1 MSGHIGD
8 YRSKSRF
15 QTSLQVQP
23 AAPEIMINKSL
34 FTFQYGGGTHSC
46 NYTLPTLSGG
56 GSTPLGH
63 RRWYRLRV
71 NFGDFR
77 WNSECIVLGSQ
88 NYFGTGGNTYNYWNT
103 LVVATSGAISVTN
116 GNGGSSGDL
125 TAELQVFEIL
135 GLSHPHHYTYTG
147 GS

>member
-15 QTSLQVQP
+15 HTSLQVEP
-23 AAPEIMINKSL
+23 AAPELLINKST
-34 FTFQYGGGTHSC
+34 FNFQYGGGSWTC
-46 NYTLPTLSGG
+46 NYSLPTGG
-56 GSTPLGH
+56 
-63 RRWYRLRV
+63 RRWFRLRA

-77 WNSECIVLGSQ
+77 WNSECIVLGSGS
-88 NYFGTGGNTYNYWNT
+88 YFGTGGNTYNYWNT
-103 LVVATSGAISVTN
+103 LVVATSGAVSVTN
-116 GNGGSSGDL
+116 GNGGSSGNL
-125 TAELQVFEIL
+125 SAELLVWEIF